1 MLLVLHFLLHRA
13 NRIEVT
19 LMKGFLS
26 FGALLIKSNT
36 SAEPLFKAR

>member
-19 LMKGFLS
+19 LMKGLLS
-26 FGALLIKSNT
+26 FGAPNQVKH
-36 SAEPLFKAR
+36 FD